1 MQCAG
6 IKTNGVQCTT
16 MCIDGTRCKIHQ
28 ASIHNYGPNT
38 TRRRELKFIHNRN
51 KDHSFNEFRIHQI
64 RPQFEAECRLEI
76 IRYQTALH
84 ELETRILEETQ
95 ELGYDADR
103 DAIARANALRLRNL
117 QRRERIRN
125 ERLAFHGMQALA
137 EAEMQVIHQQ
147 QQLAAFAAD
156 NQNVHTTIIVEKV
169 KKMVQ
174 KILEIPVP
182 LEYQTDTLK
191 TPGEIILECNL
202 TKKAAWQMMSKYC
215 EEVDIYELGIGIY
228 PKILNCIW
236 QYIKTSPHSDD
247 LKKILKSEMQDNIG
261 MCQQGNLSRL
271 CNILSGYLDGLVV
284 DDQSPREI
292 LAERL
297 STLHTQHPAD
307 MYIQARHLLEEL
319 MIPENEWEDWLE
331 PLMEQT

>member
-6 IKTNGVQCTT
+6 IKTNGIQCST

-51 KDHSFNEFRIHQI
+51 RDISFNDFRIHQI

-84 ELETRILEETQ
+84 ELETRIIEETQ

-103 DAIARANALRLRNL
+103 DAIERRNALQLRIL
-117 QRRERIRN
+117 QRRQQLRN
-125 ERLAFHGMQALA
+125 ERLEILA
-137 EAEMQVIHQQ
+137 EQARHHIIQQ

-169 KKMVQ
+169 KRMVQ

-228 PKILNCIW
+228 PKILNSIW

-271 CNILSGYLDGLVV
+271 CNILSGYLDGLIV

-297 STLHTQHPAD
+297 STLQAQHPAD